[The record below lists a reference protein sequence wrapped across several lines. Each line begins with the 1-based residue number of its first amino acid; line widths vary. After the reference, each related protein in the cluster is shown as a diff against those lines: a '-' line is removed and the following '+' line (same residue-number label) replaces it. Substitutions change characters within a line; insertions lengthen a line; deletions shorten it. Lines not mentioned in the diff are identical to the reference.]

1 MFSVDLYKTIKDLKN
16 KTAVAFFNSSIKNF
30 INNCNTVLVREIE
43 DKVTEIRSTGQMRN
57 IKIKATD
64 EQVVRG
70 VPTTYEIPLT
80 FDNSNFFA

>member
-1 MFSVDLYKTIKDLKN
+1 MLADSLVEIETPKGQKAT
-16 KTAVAFFNSSIKNF
+16 SREEIKNF